1 MHLTPSTSCVGCDVT
16 DRRSGGRQ
24 GRGMQRATGTHA
36 RARADARINQG
47 HRHAG
52 RWQQRARGART
63 TTTQTQG
70 KGQGHGQTAKGTQ
83 ALTGDGGRTF
93 TRCSPLTRCLVT
105 PLKATHVTPLESTHV
120 GTCRYAYTSHAILIS
135 SYPLG
140 CHHSTFPACRFVLIP
155 CTQRIGH
162 EASSLC

>member
-16 DRRSGGRQ
+16 DRGSGGRQ
-24 GRGMQRATGTHA
+24 GRGMQRATDTHA
-36 RARADARINQG
+36 RTRADARINQG

-63 TTTQTQG
+63 TAKQTQG

-105 PLKATHVTPLESTHV
+105 PLKATHMTPLESTHM
-120 GTCRYAYTSHAILIS
+120 GTSRYAYTSHPILTTLPS
-135 SYPLG
+135 LPVDLSL
-140 CHHSTFPACRFVLIP
+140 SPARVTKLQVDQGP
-155 CTQRIGH
+155 SR
-162 EASSLC
+162 